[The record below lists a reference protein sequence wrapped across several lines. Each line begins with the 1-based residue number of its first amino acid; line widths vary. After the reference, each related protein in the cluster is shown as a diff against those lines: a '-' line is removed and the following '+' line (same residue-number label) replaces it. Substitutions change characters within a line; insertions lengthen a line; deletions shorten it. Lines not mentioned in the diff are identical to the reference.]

1 MLFEIFW
8 SKYPRKVAKRAAK
21 AVFDRMSNEDK
32 QMAVDSID
40 KHLQHWKIEG
50 TELAFIPHPT
60 TWLRQGRF
68 EDEIIIQIIKGKEW
82 HETGPG
88 ITAKGLEF
96 GLEPSQFDH
105 FYQFKEAVFEMARSG
120 KVINVKFG

>member
-1 MLFEIFW
+1 MSFEIFW

-21 AVFDRMSNEDK
+21 AVFDRMSTEDK
-32 QMAVDSID
+32 ELAIKAID
-40 KHLQHWKIEG
+40 THLQHWKIEG

-68 EDEIIIQIIKGKEW
+68 EDEIVIQVVKGKEW

-96 GLEPSQFDH
+96 GLEPSQFQH
-105 FYQFKEAVFEMARSG
+105 FYQFKEAVFEVVRSG